1 MNRILVVEDEADLAV
16 TYDRLLRREGYRVVT
31 AASRGEGLKA
41 IESAPPALVIADLR
55 LPDGDG
61 LDIVRAAY
69 ACAPRIPV
77 IVVTAFASGAARDA
91 ARSSGASAFLAK
103 PFVASVLLRL
113 VHDELE
119 RSTPEAARRNPPCH
133 PIP

>member
-16 TYDRLLRREGYRVVT
+16 TYDRLLRRQGYRVVT

-61 LDIVRAAY
+61 LDIIRAAR
-69 ACAPRIPV
+69 ARDPQVPV
-77 IVVTAFASGAARDA
+77 IVVTAFASRAARDA
-91 ARSSGASAFLAK
+91 ALASGASAFLAK
-103 PFVASVLLRL
+103 PFPASALLQL

-119 RSTPEAARRNPPCH
+119 RSTH
-133 PIP
+133 

>member
-1 MNRILVVEDEADLAV
+1 VNRILVVEDEPDLAV

-31 AASRGEGLKA
+31 TASRVDGLKA
-41 IESAPPALVIADLR
+41 VESAPPVLVIADLR
-55 LPDGDG
+55 LPDGDA
-61 LDIVRAAY
+61 LDIIRAAY
-69 ACAPRIPV
+69 ASTPRIPV
-77 IVVTAFASGAARDA
+77 IVVTAFASRAARDA
-91 ARSSGASAFLAK
+91 ARASGASAFLAK

-119 RSTPEAARRNPPCH
+119 HATPEPGGRTPPCH

>member
-16 TYDRLLRREGYRVVT
+16 TYDRLLRRQGYRVVT

-61 LDIVRAAY
+61 LDIIRAAH
-69 ACAPRIPV
+69 ARDPQVPV
-77 IVVTAFASGAARDA
+77 IVVTAFASRAARDA
-91 ARSSGASAFLAK
+91 ALASGASAFLAK
-103 PFVASVLLRL
+103 PFPASALLRL

-119 RSTPEAARRNPPCH
+119 RSTH
-133 PIP
+133 

>member
-16 TYDRLLRREGYRVVT
+16 TYDRLLRREGFRVVT

-41 IESAPPALVIADLR
+41 LESAPPALVIADLR

-61 LDIVRAAY
+61 LDILRAAR
-69 ACAPRIPV
+69 ARDPQVPV
-77 IVVTAFASGAARDA
+77 IVVTAFASRAARDA
-91 ARSSGASAFLAK
+91 ALASGASAFLSK
-103 PFVASVLLRL
+103 PFPASALLRL

-119 RSTPEAARRNPPCH
+119 RSTP
-133 PIP
+133 